1 MDNNKIAYSEMEDM
15 VNKFFNAEF
24 TQLLPNNVEC
34 IVKNNL
40 SLREMMTF
48 VNDVVSSCFSIDTDE
63 YLPEIKEFSIR
74 CSMIESYT
82 NIELP
87 EELSKKY
94 ELVYS
99 GVIQYIIEH
108 IDKDQ
113 FKSMLRAIDQ
123 KIKYKIQTDS
133 SALHNK
139 MNKIVDELEEMSKNF
154 EKIFGSIDSDTINK
168 IATSIVNG
176 DFDMDKLVSSYVG
189 VKHTEDK
196 QSEPEKV
203 E

>member
-24 TQLLPNNVEC
+24 THLLPNNVEC

>member
-24 TQLLPNNVEC
+24 TQRLPNNVEC

>member
-15 VNKFFNAEF
+15 VNKVFNAEF

-63 YLPEIKEFSIR
+63 YLPEIKEFSIG
-74 CSMIESYT
+74 CSMIEGYT

-99 GVIQYIIEH
+99 GVIQCIIEH

-196 QSEPEKV
+196 QSDPEKV

>member
-15 VNKFFNAEF
+15 VNKVFNAEF

-34 IVKNNL
+34 IVKNSL

-63 YLPEIKEFSIR
+63 YLPEIKEFSIG
-74 CSMIESYT
+74 CSMIEGYT

-99 GVIQYIIEH
+99 GVIQCIIEH

-196 QSEPEKV
+196 QSDPEKV